1 MAETE
6 TVELTEE
13 EQLAQAAELLGLSEQ
28 ELEMIRRLRGGEEV
42 QPVNE
47 AGGVR
52 YDEDGYAVTM
62 DQQKIYG
69 PFRDY
74 TMTTTIHGNYGI
86 PAGQIM
92 WFEDERV
99 FNHKEK
105 VWEIRPMPKY
115 ETVKIRDIRTQP
127 LVLEGGKINREVEL
141 ALLEYRDRRAEIE
154 KRMAVAGVEV
164 LVSDR
169 PND

>member
-1 MAETE
+1 MTDTK

-28 ELEMIRRLRGGEEV
+28 ELEMVSRLRGGEEL
-42 QPVNE
+42 QP
-47 AGGVR
+47 ASADGGVR
-52 YDEDGYAVTM
+52 YDEDGFAVTM
-62 DQQKIYG
+62 DDQRIYG

-86 PAGQIM
+86 PAGKIM

-115 ETVKIRDIRTQP
+115 ETVKIRDIRTMP
-127 LVLEGGKINREVEL
+127 LILEGGVINREVET
-141 ALLEYRDRRAEIE
+141 ALLDYRDRRAQIE